1 MNKSYSKIRHIQE
14 SNQRL
19 EKRFIGES
27 KFEESIISEQS
38 TSFAAVFPTV
48 NLLTTKDVKTQP
60 LMGGTNNTNIIYL
73 SKRDANGRPVPNTKF
88 SYKLTGRYKFIPF
101 NIILRNVHRDASG
114 VLRAEALPS
123 NGLVKKAMQALIG
136 KKYLTDD
143 GWLNIAA
150 PADKINAALVQ
161 LHNNQGSEA
170 KLSLNGGVDITL
182 EQV

>member
-1 MNKSYSKIRHIQE
+1 MNRSYSKIRHIQE
-14 SNQRL
+14 ANEKL
-19 EKRFIGES
+19 EKRLIGES
-27 KFEESIISEQS
+27 RFEESIISEQVLN
-38 TSFAAVFPTV
+38 FGVVFPTV
-48 NLLTTKDVKTQP
+48 NMLTTRDVKKQP
-60 LMGGTNNTNIIYL
+60 LMGGTDNTNIIYL
-73 SKRDANGRPVPNTKF
+73 TKRDANGRPIPNTKF

-101 NIILRNVHRDASG
+101 NIILRNVHRDNSG

-123 NGLVKKAMQALIG
+123 NGFVKKAMQALIG

-182 EQV
+182 DQV